1 MFTFPYAPI
10 SICFIYPYAPIILS
24 CVQTLQS
31 CAYCSFVL
39 FVLFSSLHQNLT
51 FSQSPFQVV
60 DVVKQVFFVEIEIC
74 PKLRFWINVSSDTIA
89 YSEMAKTTLF
99 QAKQLL
105 QNCTLLKMVN
115 SWCFSCMRKSW
126 YFVLKHR
133 FTTLTTT
140 GWISRTSRA
149 RNVYKLVFMTLD
161 VIVVVVDGQK
171 KTFVLTLFPTF
182 KD

>member
-89 YSEMAKTTLF
+89 YSEMAKKRYF
-99 QAKQLL
+99 KQNNYSKTVHCLRW
-105 QNCTLLKMVN
+105 
-115 SWCFSCMRKSW
+115 S
-126 YFVLKHR
+126 
-133 FTTLTTT
+133 
-140 GWISRTSRA
+140 I
-149 RNVYKLVFMTLD
+149 LD
-161 VIVVVVDGQK
+161 VSVDILFK
-171 KTFVLTLFPTF
+171 KTVLQH
-182 KD
+182 